1 MSATAGAGLGAALLP
16 VLGEPDT
23 LGAQAPAQSRPPAPP
38 AGPPAGSLLVLLGTQ
53 GGPIINLGRGEAA
66 SAVVVDGR
74 PYLVDCGYGTLR
86 ALVQAGLRL
95 VDVGSVCLTH
105 LHNDHT
111 ADVAALLS
119 HQWTGSRRDPTTVY
133 GPPGTQALV
142 RGAIAF
148 FAGDVEIRSVDEGR
162 TARPEA
168 QFRGEDVQA
177 TAAPV
182 QVFKDDRVTV
192 RAIENMHY
200 PEVAKARMAHRSLA
214 FRFDMADRSIVFSG
228 DTAPSANLVEL
239 ARNADILVC
248 EAVDVAR
255 HRQLMADAAAAGPGA
270 SIARHVAE
278 THSTTEEVGRMAAAA
293 RVKMVVL
300 SHLVPGSNP
309 VPGEIPDTAYIAGV
323 RRFFDGQ
330 VIVGR
335 DQMKL

>member
-1 MSATAGAGLGAALLP
+1 LPTLAFSQAPSAATAKA
-16 VLGEPDT
+16 
-23 LGAQAPAQSRPPAPP
+23 S
-38 AGPPAGSLLVLLGTQ
+38 GSTLVLLGTQ
-53 GGPIINLGRGEAA
+53 GGPNVNLGRSQAA
-66 SAVVVDGR
+66 NAVIVDGR

-119 HQWTGSRRDPTTVY
+119 HQWTGSRRDPTIVH

-177 TAAPV
+177 TATRV

-200 PEVAKARMAHRSLA
+200 PDVAKARMAHRSLA
-214 FRFDMADRSIVFSG
+214 FRLDKADRSIVFSG

-293 RVKMVVL
+293 RVKTVVL
-300 SHLVPGSNP
+300 SHLLPGSNP
-309 VPGEIPDTAYIAGV
+309 VPGEMPDTAYIAGV

>member
-1 MSATAGAGLGAALLP
+1 MAAGAGVGATLLP
-16 VLGEPDT
+16 SLTGWD
-23 LGAQAPAQSRPPAPP
+23 GFQAQAPGPAQPPP
-38 AGPPAGSLLVLLGTQ
+38 AGLPAGSLLVLLGTQ
-53 GGPIINLGRGEAA
+53 GGPVINLGRGEAA

-86 ALVQAGLRL
+86 ALLQAGLRHL
-95 VDVGSVCLTH
+95 DVGSVCLTH

-133 GPPGTQALV
+133 GPPGTAALV

-168 QFRGEDVQA
+168 MFIGRDVQA
-177 TAAPV
+177 SAASV

-200 PEVAKARMAHRSLA
+200 PEAAKAQMAHRSLA
-214 FRFDMADRSIVFSG
+214 YRFDMADRSIVFSG

-248 EAVDVAR
+248 EAVDMAR
-255 HRQLMADAAAAGPGA
+255 HRQLMAAADAAGPGA
-270 SIARHVAE
+270 SIARHVAD

-293 RVKMVVL
+293 RVKTVVL
-300 SHLVPGSNP
+300 NHLVPGSNP
-309 VPGEIPDTAYIAGV
+309 PGEIPDTAYIAGV
-323 RRFFDGQ
+323 RKHFDGQ

-335 DQMKL
+335 DQMRL

>member
-1 MSATAGAGLGAALLP
+1 MAAGAGIGTAILPALGGSGGLR
-16 VLGEPDT
+16 
-23 LGAQAPAQSRPPAPP
+23 AQTPPPPQPPAPP
-38 AGPPAGSLLVLLGTQ
+38 ASPPSGSLLVLLGTQ
-53 GGPIINLGRGEAA
+53 GGPTVNLGRGEAA
-66 SAVVVDGR
+66 SALIVDGR

-95 VDVGSVCLTH
+95 VDVGAVWLTH

-142 RGAIAF
+142 RGALAF

-168 QFRGEDVQA
+168 LFTGQDIRA
-177 TAAPV
+177 TTAPV
-182 QVFKDDRVTV
+182 QVFKDDRVTAH
-192 RAIENMHY
+192 AIENMHY
-200 PEVAKARMAHRSLA
+200 PETAKARMAHRSLA

-228 DTAPSANLVEL
+228 DTAPSSNLVEL

-293 RVKMVVL
+293 RVKTVVL
-300 SHLVPGSNP
+300 SHLLPGSNP

-323 RRFFDGQ
+323 RRFFDGE